1 MFSSMFH
8 SIRFYSTLMFSSML
22 IRASALPCIACT
34 FAPLPPYSLVFSFV
48 SHLRGY
54 GFGAER
60 EEREVLAPQL
70 WACTFAACC
79 LDRYTIWTAV
89 LVATHNGPQFCC
101 GQAPPIDGPLG
112 QRGTYAKQT
121 PSSPSSPVAAV
132 PRWEKRW
139 IDSHSLHL
147 LLARISSYIPSTDQ
161 LRPNAFEVVA
171 MDGVSSGVLQCCSMH
186 ECGEW
191 LGAVSQVIAE
201 LVIQHVRMSNKNL
214 SLCEQI
220 VHMGW
225 VEERLPDPDV
235 GQCYQP
241 RFLALKGSNVYIFHS
256 PPISLCDWSRGERT
270 YDLCETF
277 LKVHKDTELRDL
289 RPYCFGI
296 LTGAGDTHYLSVEL
310 PSDTCVLERAYQK
323 AQFAEVQR
331 VVSKMYSCIWH
342 GHGSLLS
349 IDFNLGFTCLDA
361 STKKVLWRFKF
372 CQLKGS
378 SDDSKTKIK
387 FLFQKSDARLIEAKE
402 LEFPNLVAV
411 LHCIHTFISAKVAMV
426 DPMFVEN
433 QSATKTSTFEK

>member
-1 MFSSMFH
+1 MDLTGVLLLIDGKSEPHEVRLRLSKDVLTIQH
-8 SIRFYSTLMFSSML
+8 QDVLCISEGQNNSKERTVTLH
-22 IRASALPCIACT
+22 RQD
-34 FAPLPPYSLVFSFV
+34 V
-48 SHLRGY
+48 G
-54 GFGAER
+54 GFGLSIKVPSLWSKTHRGVFAQILHVSIVFLLSQVQVLRNAGDEVTLTVIYLKKIPAFLKLPLI
-60 EEREVLAPQL
+60 EE
-70 WACTFAACC
+70 
-79 LDRYTIWTAV
+79 
-89 LVATHNGPQFCC
+89 
-101 GQAPPIDGPLG
+101 
-112 QRGTYAKQT
+112 T
-121 PSSPSSPVAAV
+121 PSSPSSPVTAG

-139 IDSHSLHL
+139 MDSHSLHL

-191 LGAVSQVIAE
+191 LEAVSQ
-201 LVIQHVRMSNKNL
+201 SNN
-214 SLCEQI
+214 CGFDNI
-220 VHMGW
+220 NNNVNVHMGW
-225 VEERLPDPDV
+225 VEERLPDPDL

-241 RFLALKGSNVYIFHS
+241 RFLALKGPNVYIFHS
-256 PPISLCDWSRGERT
+256 PPLILHDWSRGERT

-296 LTGAGDTHYLSVEL
+296 LTGTGDTHYLSVEL

-331 VVSKMYSCIWH
+331 VVSKTYSCIWH

-361 STKKVLWRFKF
+361 STKVTLIFKF

-411 LHCIHTFISAKVAMV
+411 LHCIHTFISAKVALV
-426 DPMFVEN
+426 DPIFVEN
-433 QSATKTSTFEK
+433 QSATKTSAFGKS